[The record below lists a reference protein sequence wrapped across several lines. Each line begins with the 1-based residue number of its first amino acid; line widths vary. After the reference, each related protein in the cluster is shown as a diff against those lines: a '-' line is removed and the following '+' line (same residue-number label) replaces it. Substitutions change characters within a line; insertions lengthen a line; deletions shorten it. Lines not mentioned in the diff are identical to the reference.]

1 MARPDRA
8 DVALKLLAIFPAGT
22 REYMADMGGSKEE
35 ALKALEYLQTR
46 EWIEA
51 ITSMGRGYIVFRV
64 TDQGRRR
71 LARMGYAP

>member
-8 DVALKLLAIFPAGT
+8 DAALKLLAIFPAGT

-35 ALKALEYLQTR
+35 ALKALEYLRTR

-51 ITSMGRGYIVFRV
+51 IASMGRGYIVFRV